1 MHYHLTREW
10 STCREF
16 LAVDPRST
24 QILTSPAKCSKVRTL
39 NTGFSQ
45 NVPITQR
52 SVQMCPSLF
61 FGGGGGLQNAPV
73 TGGGG
78 WRSNK
83 YDYLSWSSYK
93 CAHHSGIRKTHLF
106 LISEGFLVQRFWV
119 LMSPF
124 LSEKINLQWVGFGIC
139 VVYSVEVVCS
149 KWPKCCNKCTFGN

>member
-10 STCREF
+10 STCKEF

-61 FGGGGGLQNAPV
+61 FWGGVVFKMLLLLGEGVGGLTNMTISLGVLTNVPTIQGSEKH
-73 TGGGG
+73 TF
-78 WRSNK
+78 SL
-83 YDYLSWSSYK
+83 YLKDFWFKDFESL
-93 CAHHSGIRKTHLF
+93 CLPFFQRG
-106 LISEGFLVQRFWV
+106 LISNG
-119 LMSPF
+119 
-124 LSEKINLQWVGFGIC
+124 
-139 VVYSVEVVCS
+139 
-149 KWPKCCNKCTFGN
+149 